1 MHFFKGLFLTAAVML
16 SAVELERNHS
26 YTGPLK
32 LTVQSLGVGLGL
44 PVDWSA
50 ALPESGGLH
59 LSKKSSDIVIEIRAK
74 EFNTGDALEYLS
86 MPVQFEPGVM
96 LFPEKRMVRLSQ
108 TKYRRSFI
116 VSGGEASALLYI
128 VLGPQRRAV
137 VLTGLASPDEF
148 HIMQTNMLS
157 IANTITFTQIKPSSE
172 MAGTFKK
179 RIAGGHYIYYETI
192 NAHSEKR
199 EIWLC
204 SDGQFSL
211 KGEQVVAS
219 GTSKLFMDYEGR
231 WHLKNHDL
239 ILQFVDGSQKIIR
252 LHQLDNTLFFN
263 NQRSYKM
270 KNRVCR

>member
-1 MHFFKGLFLTAAVML
+1 MHFFKGLLLTVAVML
-16 SAVELERNHS
+16 PAVELERHHT

-32 LTVQSLGVGLGL
+32 LTVQSLGAGLGL
-44 PVDWSA
+44 PGDWSA

-59 LSKKSSDIVIEIRAK
+59 LSKKGSGIVVEIRAK
-74 EFNTGDALEYLS
+74 EFDMRDALAYLS
-86 MPVQFEPGVM
+86 MPVQFEPGAM
-96 LFPEKRMVRLSQ
+96 LFPEKRIVRLSQ

-116 VSGGEASALLYI
+116 VSGGKKNAMLYI

-137 VLTGLASPDEF
+137 VLTGLALPDEF
-148 HIMQTNMLS
+148 HVMQTNMLS

-172 MAGTFKK
+172 TASTFKK

-204 SDGQFSL
+204 SDGRFSL
-211 KGEQVVAS
+211 KGERAVAS
-219 GTSKLFMDYEGR
+219 GTSTLSVDYEGR
-231 WHLKNHDL
+231 WHLKDHDL
-239 ILQFVDGSQKIIR
+239 ILQFVDGSQKTMR
-252 LHQLDNTLFFN
+252 LHQLDTILFFD